1 MRVGFCEVIGVKWDM
16 EVFDPQLGD
25 KTWPLF
31 EDNQSLIAVVEKV
44 GGGKYEARKHIAV
57 RVMWLREVV
66 ATGMISVKYIGTEDQ
81 VADVMTKALP
91 EKEFVKHRASMM
103 NIGPID
109 ERVS

>member
-1 MRVGFCEVIGVKWDM
+1 M

-25 KTWPLF
+25 KAWSLF

-44 GGGKYEARKHIAV
+44 DRGKYEARKHIAV

-81 VADVMTKALP
+81 VADVMRTRIHSL
-91 EKEFVKHRASMM
+91 
-103 NIGPID
+103 
-109 ERVS
+109 ER